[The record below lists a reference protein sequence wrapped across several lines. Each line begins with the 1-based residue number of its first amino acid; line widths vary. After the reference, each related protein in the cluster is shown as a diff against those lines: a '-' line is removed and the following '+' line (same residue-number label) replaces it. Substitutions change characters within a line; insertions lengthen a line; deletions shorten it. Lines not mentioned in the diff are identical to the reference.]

1 MVCFSRALN
10 SSYITMA
17 MAPTTTSRI
26 QGDQISIFFVH
37 GEKLKSDNRTGFSDG
52 ANVAPQLVHDV
63 GERC

>member
-1 MVCFSRALN
+1 MVGFSRALN

-17 MAPTTTSRI
+17 MATTTSRI

-52 ANVAPQLVHDV
+52 ANVASQLVHDV
-63 GERC
+63 SELC